1 MSDDPRR
8 DDETETDRERTED
21 VETETEVDRVEVGRS
36 TTEYAEEDV
45 DVERTDYDREEIE
58 ATADV
63 EEIRRWADEHDAVA
77 VRRSGAGDH
86 GLALVREHD
95 VNSDM
100 EELSWDEFGREME
113 ENHLTFLYIEG
124 ETAGDHAF
132 YDLIDRGHDVFTEGE
147 AEYTEVRRTKVI
159 ETEVVERDVV
169 ESEVVESEVAETE
182 VVDVELLSRECHGC
196 ELEGDDTLMADIE
209 EEKRVRMAVYERD
222 VIATQVVDTDV
233 EETSTVTSDT
243 VETETEEETI
253 EHDEESDLV
262 DEETVEREVEETD
275 VVEREEVEADVVDA
289 DVEEDVQMERKLI
302 EATIREHYRVRADV
316 FERELLDSETLDQE
330 VVESELVEEADVEYD
345 ETDIETGVN
354 EQVIGDEVAAADVDE
369 ERSTSAETTTD
380 VDAETGAVSIDDIDE
395 GQTVYDAR
403 DEKVGLVTD
412 IEDALIYVDPHAGLG
427 DRIKASLGWSG
438 HDGDDYTIRV
448 GQIETVDR
456 DGVHLRTMES
466 DVTEEDEDERGL

>member
-1 MSDDPRR
+1 MSDNSRR
-8 DDETETDRERTED
+8 DDETET
-21 VETETEVDRVEVGRS
+21 EVDTVEVRRS

-58 ATADV
+58 ATSDV

-86 GLALVREHD
+86 GLALVRERD
-95 VNSDM
+95 VNSDTDM

-113 ENHLTFLYIEG
+113 ENHLAFLYIEG

-132 YDLIDRGHDVFTEGE
+132 YDLIDRGRDILTEGE
-147 AEYTEVRRTKVI
+147 DEYTEVRRTKVI
-159 ETEVVERDVV
+159 ETEVVERDIV
-169 ESEVVESEVAETE
+169 ESEVVESEVAGTE

-196 ELEGDDTLMADIE
+196 ELEGEDTLMADIE

-243 VETETEEETI
+243 VDTETET
-253 EHDEESDLV
+253 DEGSDLV
-262 DEETVEREVEETD
+262 DDETVEREVEETD
-275 VVEREEVEADVVDA
+275 VIEREEVEADVVDA

-345 ETDIETGVN
+345 ETDIETGVD
-354 EQVIGDEVAAADVDE
+354 EQVVGDEIVAADVDE
-369 ERSTSAETTTD
+369 EHSTSAETTTTG
-380 VDAETGAVSIDDIDE
+380 VDAETGTVSVDDIDQ

-412 IEDALIYVDPHAGLG
+412 VEDDHIYVDLHAGLG
-427 DRIKASLGWSG
+427 DRIKASLGWG
-438 HDGDDYTIRV
+438 DHDGDDYTLRV
-448 GQIETVDR
+448 NQIETVDR

>member
-1 MSDDPRR
+1 MSDNSRR
-8 DDETETDRERTED
+8 DD
-21 VETETEVDRVEVGRS
+21 ETETEVDRVEVRRS

-58 ATADV
+58 ATSDV
-63 EEIRRWADEHDAVA
+63 EEIRQWADEHDAVA

-86 GLALVREHD
+86 GLALVRERD
-95 VNSDM
+95 VSSDM

-113 ENHLTFLYIEG
+113 DNHLAFLYIEG

-147 AEYTEVRRTKVI
+147 AEYTEVRRTKMI

-345 ETDIETGVN
+345 ETDIETGVD
-354 EQVIGDEVAAADVDE
+354 EQVVGDEVVAADVGA
-369 ERSTSAETTTD
+369 ERST
-380 VDAETGAVSIDDIDE
+380 DAETGPVSIDDIDE

-403 DEKVGLVTD
+403 DEKIGPVTD
-412 IEDALIYVDPHAGLG
+412 VEDDLIHVDPHAGLG
-427 DRIKASLGWSG
+427 DRIKASLGWG
-438 HDGDDYTIRV
+438 DQDGDDYTIRV
-448 GQIETVDR
+448 DQIETVDR

>member
-1 MSDDPRR
+1 MSDDSRR
-8 DDETETDRERTED
+8 DDETETGRERTED
-21 VETETEVDRVEVGRS
+21 VEIETEGSAVEVRRS
-36 TTEYAEEDV
+36 TTEYAEGDV
-45 DVERTDYDREEIE
+45 DVERTGYDREEIE
-58 ATADV
+58 ATSDV
-63 EEIRRWADEHDAVA
+63 EQIRRWTNEHDAVP
-77 VRRSGAGDH
+77 VRRSGTGDH
-86 GLALVREHD
+86 GLALVRERD
-95 VNSDM
+95 VDSDM

-113 ENHLTFLYIEG
+113 KNHLAFLYIEG

-132 YDLIDRGHDVFTEGE
+132 YDLIDRGRDILTEGE
-147 AEYTEVRRTKVI
+147 DEYTEVRRTKVI
-159 ETEVVERDVV
+159 ETEVVERDIV
-169 ESEVVESEVAETE
+169 ESEVVESEVAGTE
-182 VVDVELLSRECHGC
+182 VVDVDLLSRECHGC

-209 EEKRVRMAVYERD
+209 EEKRVQMAVYERD

-243 VETETEEETI
+243 VETETETETS
-253 EHDEESDLV
+253 EASDLV
-262 DEETVEREVEETD
+262 DDETVEREVEETD
-275 VVEREEVEADVVDA
+275 VIEREEVEADVVDA

-330 VVESELVEEADVEYD
+330 VVESELVEEADIEYD
-345 ETDIETGVN
+345 ETDIETGVD
-354 EQVIGDEVAAADVDE
+354 EPVVGDEVVAADVDE
-369 ERSTSAETTTD
+369 ERST
-380 VDAETGAVSIDDIDE
+380 DAETGTVSIDDIDE

-403 DEKVGLVTD
+403 DEKIGPVTD
-412 IEDALIYVDPHAGLG
+412 VEDDLIHVDPHAGLG

-448 GQIETVDR
+448 DQIETVDR